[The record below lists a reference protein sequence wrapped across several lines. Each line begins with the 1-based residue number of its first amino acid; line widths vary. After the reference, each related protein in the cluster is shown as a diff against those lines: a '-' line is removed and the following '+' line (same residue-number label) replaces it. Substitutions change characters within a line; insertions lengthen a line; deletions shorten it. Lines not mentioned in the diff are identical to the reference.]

1 MHLIIYILENVPVGS
16 GYRNNEQQSSY
27 RNQQNYYRGSG
38 NMANNA
44 QRYNNSARHQQT
56 RNQTT
61 HRDPR
66 LKFDNDYDFEKAN
79 EKFQEQL
86 TNVEKLL
93 TNATLDG
100 KILFYKLI

>member
-1 MHLIIYILENVPVGS
+1 MGAN
-16 GYRNNEQQSSY
+16 
-27 RNQQNYYRGSG
+27 
-38 NMANNA
+38 ANNA
-44 QRYNNSARHQQT
+44 QRYNNSGRHQQT
-56 RNQTT
+56 RNQTA
-61 HRDPR
+61 HRDQR

-100 KILFYKLI
+100 KILFYELI